1 MTRVK
6 RLILS
11 LIIALL
17 AWTGVGL
24 IAWKS
29 PPLRWRAL
37 LALSLLSLALPLTV
51 AWGIGKRKLGIMLA
65 AALVGLLIMRRLQIL
80 DWLTLG
86 LWLVI
91 VGLISLIN

>member
-1 MTRVK
+1 M
-6 RLILS
+6 S

-24 IAWKS
+24 IVWKL
-29 PPLRWRAL
+29 PPVWWSEL
-37 LALSLLSLALPLTV
+37 LVISLLSLALVLIV
-51 AWGIGKRKLGIMLA
+51 SWGIGKRKMGIMLA
-65 AALVGLLIMRRLQIL
+65 MALVGLLIMQRLQIL

-86 LWLVI
+86 LWLVV

>member
-24 IAWKS
+24 IVWKL
-29 PPLRWRAL
+29 PPLWWSEL
-37 LALSLLSLALPLTV
+37 LVMSLLSLALILTV

-65 AALVGLLIMRRLQIL
+65 MALVGLLIMRRLQIL

>member
-24 IAWKS
+24 IVWKL
-29 PPLRWRAL
+29 PPLWWSEL
-37 LALSLLSLALPLTV
+37 LVMSLLSLALILTV

-86 LWLVI
+86 LWLVV

>member
-24 IAWKS
+24 IVWKL
-29 PPLRWRAL
+29 PPLWWSEL
-37 LALSLLSLALPLTV
+37 LVMSLLSLALILTV

>member
-6 RLILS
+6 RPILS

-24 IAWKS
+24 IVWKL
-29 PPLRWRAL
+29 PPVWWSEL
-37 LALSLLSLALPLTV
+37 LVISLLSLALVLV
-51 AWGIGKRKLGIMLA
+51 VSWGIGKRKLGIMLA
-65 AALVGLLIMRRLQIL
+65 MALVGLLIMQRLQIL

-86 LWLVI
+86 LWLMV

>member
-6 RLILS
+6 RPILS

-24 IAWKS
+24 IVWKL
-29 PPLRWRAL
+29 PPVWWSEL
-37 LALSLLSLALPLTV
+37 LVISLLSLALVLV
-51 AWGIGKRKLGIMLA
+51 VSWGIGKRKLGVMLA
-65 AALVGLLIMRRLQIL
+65 MALVGLLIMQRLQIL

-86 LWLVI
+86 LWLMV

>member
-6 RLILS
+6 RPILS

-24 IAWKS
+24 IVWKL
-29 PPLRWRAL
+29 PPVWWSEL
-37 LALSLLSLALPLTV
+37 LVISLLSLALVLV
-51 AWGIGKRKLGIMLA
+51 VSWGIGKRKLGVMLA
-65 AALVGLLIMRRLQIL
+65 MVLVGLLIMRRLQIL

-86 LWLVI
+86 LWLMV

>member
-1 MTRVK
+1 M
-6 RLILS
+6 S

-24 IAWKS
+24 IVWKL
-29 PPLRWRAL
+29 PPVWWSEL
-37 LALSLLSLALPLTV
+37 LVISLLSLALVLTV
-51 AWGIGKRKLGIMLA
+51 AWGIGKRKMGIMLA
-65 AALVGLLIMRRLQIL
+65 MALVGLLIMQRLQIL

-86 LWLVI
+86 LWLVV

>member
-1 MTRVK
+1 M
-6 RLILS
+6 S

-24 IAWKS
+24 IVWKL
-29 PPLRWRAL
+29 PPVWWSEL
-37 LALSLLSLALPLTV
+37 LVISLLSLALVLV
-51 AWGIGKRKLGIMLA
+51 VSWGIGKRKLGIMLA
-65 AALVGLLIMRRLQIL
+65 MALVGLLIMQRLQIL

-86 LWLVI
+86 LWLMV

>member
-1 MTRVK
+1 M
-6 RLILS
+6 S

-24 IAWKS
+24 IVWKL
-29 PPLRWRAL
+29 PPVWWSEL
-37 LALSLLSLALPLTV
+37 LVISLLSLALVLV
-51 AWGIGKRKLGIMLA
+51 VSWGIGKRKLGIMLA
-65 AALVGLLIMRRLQIL
+65 MALVGLLIMRRLQIL

-86 LWLVI
+86 LWLMV

>member
-6 RLILS
+6 RPILS

-17 AWTGVGL
+17 AWIGAGL
-24 IAWKS
+24 IIWKL
-29 PPLRWRAL
+29 PPVWWSEL
-37 LALSLLSLALPLTV
+37 LVISLLSLALVLTV
-51 AWGIGKRKLGIMLA
+51 AWGIGKRKMGIMLA
-65 AALVGLLIMRRLQIL
+65 MALVGLLIMQRLQIL

-86 LWLVI
+86 LWLVV

>member
-1 MTRVK
+1 MARVK
-6 RLILS
+6 RPILS

-24 IAWKS
+24 IVWKL
-29 PPLRWRAL
+29 PPVWWSEL
-37 LALSLLSLALPLTV
+37 LVISLLSLALVLIV
-51 AWGIGKRKLGIMLA
+51 SWGIGKRKMGIMLA
-65 AALVGLLIMRRLQIL
+65 MALVGLLIMQRLQIL

-86 LWLVI
+86 LWLVV